1 MVIPLFTGLA
11 FYLDDHLCPVHNRS
25 DKPEWVIN
33 GAHKSHEASPS
44 IFPVASSSYLRFED
58 LRNPFLFYC
67 IPSAL
72 STMCAELRFLQDP
85 LSKQGKR

>member
-33 GAHKSHEASPS
+33 GAHKSHEVLPS
-44 IFPVASSSYLRFED
+44 TFTVASSSYLRFED
-58 LRNPFLFYC
+58 LKNPSLF
-67 IPSAL
+67 
-72 STMCAELRFLQDP
+72 
-85 LSKQGKR
+85 